1 MNDDY
6 IDINFQLFT
15 TLMTILFV
23 STIIPVTTPISTSI
37 RPIYPCHYKDL
48 NQRIYKCDMC
58 TCLSSPPMFSSSN
71 LCSSLSTIFSN
82 ICSDNSTK
90 ILNEDILRLRLDEIE
105 SETNHQ
111 FQTSFSHL
119 PKKTFNEYEYEFDH
133 FNNDIMQN
141 LVNFEQFCSSLNQ
154 SRLTFYRL
162 HSNISFHQCQ
172 LNLLSLRFLDT
183 IIENNL
189 LVLQTKPETLIFYN
203 TTFNINSL
211 NLTSLTTTLA
221 FYYVKFQFKPFLLN
235 SLSSLIHLTI
245 THTTNFDLIG
255 SYPNL
260 IYLDLCHTQLDDIQ
274 LNKLFS
280 QIEIPD
286 LITLILSN
294 NHITVLKTKFPSTI
308 RYLDLSNNQIKSLD
322 YTSFK
327 SLYSLNTLNLSYNSP
342 LDIQQDTFTRIPYLE
357 ILDLTSTFPSLPFDD
372 LFLPLQ
378 KLRYLN
384 ISSNNLNSLPR
395 LPVPYDAHTIVSYD
409 HHLPVLYV
417 DMSLNNIN
425 QIDFDIFSSAST
437 QDKYI
442 ISLDLSSNQLKTLQL
457 PLSLS
462 TGMKRRGP
470 LIELNINNNPLE
482 CDCILHENIFPLL
495 QNDVSSSQ
503 PTSFQ
508 LPPAFQPSP
517 QQFPSGLYPQQYI
530 PMDIPPSPRNPP
542 NYFQRRRRRQ
552 LFSGTIPSPA
562 TILAQNLVKQARIK
576 LLHISNLTCQDMIES
591 TLHRSLFD
599 LNSSNSFCSYI
610 KSCPSTCS
618 CCSLSQSSLL
628 FNINNCDCYYQCPM
642 DCTCKHSFDLT
653 KNYVNCSNRYL
664 NKIPSNIPHSTTHLN
679 LNLNQ
684 LKSLEKNLTHLTKLR
699 YLLLSNNR
707 LEQLSNEEFS
717 TLIQM
722 EHLDLSSNQI
732 QTIHSRTFSTLFNL
746 RYLYLHNN
754 PWIPKFYSNNNG
766 EFQFNTRLKS
776 LTYGKGFACNRS
788 ILSSSFNIEVP
799 LTADDCCQHSNSES
813 CQKNLNINEHHL
825 QPEQGQLSFNYN
837 PYPKRFFQLVFH
849 EKYRIYVLIGV
860 SITIL
865 IIVCIIILCIL
876 FCLCQRKKH
885 SKHPSPAERKLL
897 SNGDSKKTS
906 NHYHK
911 TLQSTSSSTTPP
923 QISSSSSTT
932 AIQKL
937 LHSTKQK
944 SLSSVTAYKQQEN
957 DVSISY
963 SDNDDD
969 DEDDYASIP
978 LTVSQ
983 IELSPVIRPQPVVP
997 PLPPPR
1003 QTQQQQRSLSNRPI
1017 SHSST
1022 VSTSTTIRSIVPMLK
1037 RTNSSG
1043 SKQAQPTLQP
1053 TRSCLQIKL
1062 DALVLYSINDSEL
1075 VHGNI
1080 GENLEDMY
1088 GKRFSFYF
1096 IHRDRMLGELD
1107 WLIENSCVTIIILR
1121 KPYHIIHD
1129 YMKILSTCS
1138 SIRIFLILV
1147 NDDPYNH
1154 QSSSIKAREKIAK
1167 LYRTSNIYEWN
1178 SNPSS
1183 LIHEQLELFLEQ
1195 NCGSATYV
1203 PY

>member
-1 MNDDY
+1 
-6 IDINFQLFT
+6 
-15 TLMTILFV
+15 MTILFI
-23 STIIPVTTPISTSI
+23 SSIIPISSTLLPTTI

-71 LCSSLSTIFSN
+71 LCSSFFSTPVLTN
-82 ICSDNSTK
+82 ICSDNATK
-90 ILNEDILRLRLDEIE
+90 LLTEDILRVRLDEIE
-105 SETNHQ
+105 SDNVHQ
-111 FQTSFSHL
+111 FRTSFSHL
-119 PKKTFNEYEYEFDH
+119 TKKTFNEHEYEFDH
-133 FNNDIMQN
+133 FNNDFMQN

-154 SRLTFYRL
+154 SRVTFYRL
-162 HSNISFHQCQ
+162 QSNTSLHQCQ

-183 IIENNL
+183 IIETNQFI
-189 LVLQTKPETLIFYN
+189 LQAKPETLIFYN

-211 NLTSLTTTLA
+211 NLTSTTTFLA
-221 FYYVKFQFKPFLLN
+221 FYYVKFSLKQFLLN

-245 THTTNFDLIG
+245 THTTHFDLLG

-260 IYLDLCHTQLDDIQ
+260 VYLDLCHTQLDDLQ
-274 LNKLFS
+274 VNRLFS

-286 LITLILSN
+286 LVTLILSN
-294 NHITVLKTKFPSTI
+294 NQISILKTKFPSTL
-308 RYLDLSNNQIKSLD
+308 RYLDLSNNLIKTLD

-357 ILDLTSTFPSLPFDD
+357 ILDLTASYPSLPFDD

-395 LPVPYDAHTIVSYD
+395 LPVPYDAHTIASYD

-457 PLSLS
+457 PL
-462 TGMKRRGP
+462 TGIKRRGP

-482 CDCILHENIFPLL
+482 CDCVLYENISPLL
-495 QNDVSSSQ
+495 QSDIPTSQ
-503 PTSFQ
+503 PTTFQ
-508 LPPAFQPSP
+508 LPPAFQPTS
-517 QQFPSGLYPQQYI
+517 QQFSPALYPSQYI
-530 PMDIPPSPRNPP
+530 PPDIFSQTRNPA
-542 NYFQRRRRRQ
+542 NYLHKRRRRQ
-552 LFSGTIPSPA
+552 LFLENAPPTVS
-562 TILAQNLVKQARIK
+562 ILSQNLVKQARIK
-576 LLHISNLTCQDMIES
+576 LLHLSNITCQDMIES
-591 TLHRSLFD
+591 TIHRSLFD
-599 LNSSNSFCSYI
+599 LNASNSFCSYV

-618 CCSLSQSSLL
+618 CCSSLMSP
-628 FNINNCDCYYQCPM
+628 FEMNNCECYYQCPM
-642 DCTCKHSFDLT
+642 ECTCKHSFDST

-664 NKIPSNIPHSTTHLN
+664 SKIPSSIPLSTTHLN
-679 LNLNQ
+679 LNHNQ
-684 LKSLEKNLTHLTKLR
+684 IKSLEKNLTHLTKLQ

-717 TLIQM
+717 TLNKM
-722 EHLDLSSNQI
+722 EHLDLSSNQL

-746 RYLYLHNN
+746 RYLLLHNN
-754 PWIPKFYSNNNG
+754 PWIPKFYDNNG
-766 EFQFNTRLKS
+766 EFQSNIRLKS

-788 ILSSSFNIEVP
+788 ILASSFNIETP
-799 LTADDCCQHSNSES
+799 LTANDCCQHSNSES
-813 CQKNLNINEHHL
+813 CQKSLNINNQHL
-825 QPEQGQLSFNYN
+825 QSEEEQSLYDDTPNS
-837 PYPKRFFQLVFH
+837 KRILQLVFH
-849 EKYRIYVLIGV
+849 EKYRIYILIGI
-860 SITIL
+860 SIFIL
-865 IIVCIIILCIL
+865 IIVCVVILCVL
-876 FCLCQRKKH
+876 FCLCQRKKR

-897 SNGDSKKTS
+897 SNGDLKKTS
-906 NHYHK
+906 NHYQK
-911 TLQSTSSSTTPP
+911 TLQSSTSTTPP

-937 LHSTKQK
+937 LHSTRQK
-944 SLSSVTAYKQQEN
+944 SLSSITAYKQQEN

-963 SDNDDD
+963 SDNDE
-969 DEDDYASIP
+969 EDDYASIP

-983 IELSPVIRPQPVVP
+983 TELSSVIRPQPAVP

-1003 QTQQQQRSLSNRPI
+1003 QTQQQQQQQRLLSNRPV

-1022 VSTSTTIRSIVPMLK
+1022 VSTSTTIRSMVPMLK

-1043 SKQAQPTLQP
+1043 SKQAASTLQP

-1080 GENLEDMY
+1080 GEILEDIY

-1138 SIRIFLILV
+1138 SIKIFLILV
-1147 NDDPYNH
+1147 NDDPFNH
-1154 QSSSIKAREKIAK
+1154 QSSSSMKAREKIAK
-1167 LYRTSNIYEWN
+1167 LYHTSNIYEWN
-1178 SNPSS
+1178 SNPSA